1 MFAHANVPQVVTIA
15 TVTVFSRLL
24 SSILSTNTFVIIYA
38 AVNSLVMLASYCIT
52 GKYGEFTL
60 FEHLVKKL
68 GKLIDQPKAY

>member
-1 MFAHANVPQVVTIA
+1 M
-15 TVTVFSRLL
+15 
-24 SSILSTNTFVIIYA
+24 IIYA
-38 AVNSLVMLASYCIT
+38 AVNSLVTLTSYCVT